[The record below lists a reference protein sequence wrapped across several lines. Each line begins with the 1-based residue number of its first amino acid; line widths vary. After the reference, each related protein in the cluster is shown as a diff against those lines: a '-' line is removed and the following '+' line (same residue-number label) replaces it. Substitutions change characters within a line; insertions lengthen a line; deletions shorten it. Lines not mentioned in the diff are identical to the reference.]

1 MPRGDYRKRETKK
14 PKKDKRKTNPLTS
27 LIAPQPE
34 PQRVRRERKPREE
47 EDA

>member
-14 PKKDKRKTNPLTS
+14 PKKDNRKTTSLTS
-27 LIAPQPE
+27 LITPQPE